1 MPTCAIA
8 SFRLGGLDGVS
19 VVARRWGSILE
30 KQGWRVV
37 TVAGEDGADRV
48 VSGLG
53 LDPSQFPPWAGSQE
67 GSVSER
73 ALSERALGA
82 QVDSSAQAPRQTDSR
97 WDSDRQPLLAERF
110 AAAVSDADLVVAAN
124 LCSLPLNLPA
134 SAAVARV
141 LAGRR
146 AILHHHDLPWQRQR
160 FAHITEL
167 PPLDDAWKH
176 VVVSELTAKQ
186 MAQRGIEARVVYNPF
201 ETRLPAGE
209 RDQMRRRLGV
219 EPDELLAVHPVRAI
233 ARKNIPAAL
242 KVCEALGAAYWLTG
256 PAEEGY
262 DGELEAVLA
271 SAACR
276 VLRLPAADLADLY
289 AAADLVVFT
298 STWEGFGNPP
308 VEAAVWRRPAV
319 VDGYPVAS
327 ELRALG
333 FEWFTPG
340 DVALLLRLLA
350 EPDSGE
356 LEGLLARNR
365 AAAERHLSMEV
376 IGEQIADLLAEMG
389 F

>member
-30 KQGWRVV
+30 RQGWRVV

-48 VSGLG
+48 VGGLG
-53 LDPSQFPPWAGSQE
+53 LDPSQFPSQFPPLAGSA
-67 GSVSER
+67 SDRAR
-73 ALSERALGA
+73 ALEGA
-82 QVDSSAQAPRQTDSR
+82 QAGSSAQAPSPTDAG
-97 WDSDRQPLLAERF
+97 WDSERQALLAERF
-110 AAAVSDADLVVAAN
+110 EAAVSDADLVVAAN
-124 LCSLPLNLPA
+124 LCSLPLNLTA

-201 ETRLPAGE
+201 ETRPPAGD

-340 DVALLLRLLA
+340 DIALLLRLLS
-350 EPDSGE
+350 ERDSSE
-356 LEGLLARNR
+356 LKGLLARNR

-376 IGEQIADLLAEMG
+376 IGRQIADLLAEMG